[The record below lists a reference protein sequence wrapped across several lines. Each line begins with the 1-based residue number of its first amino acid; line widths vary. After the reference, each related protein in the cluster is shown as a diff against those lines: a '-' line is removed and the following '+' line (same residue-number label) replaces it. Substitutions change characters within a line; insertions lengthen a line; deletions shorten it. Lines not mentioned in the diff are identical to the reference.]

1 MSSPPDTFRVVN
13 EYAFVADSFSEI
25 TSMAWCTGTSVGDVI
40 AGFQP
45 GPDAIAAATL
55 KETWVTAYELYDQ
68 GETAR
73 FVLVGALGD
82 GVVVMAPSNCMSDST
97 LARLSHAGVCL
108 GVALGDEIPAEV
120 TYLEKGQVVV
130 TFDGIAWQYDAT
142 PDVETVERWMA
153 TTPGGV
159 EAWRTDYGIAAFR
172 AGETLVGA
180 AFDDQ
185 WLAREHT
192 RVRIRD

>member
-1 MSSPPDTFRVVN
+1 MN

-25 TSMAWCTGTSVGDVI
+25 TSMAWCTGISVDDVI
-40 AGFQP
+40 AGFHP
-45 GPDAIAAATL
+45 GSDAIAAATL
-55 KETWVTAYELYDQ
+55 KDTWALAHELYYE
-68 GETAR
+68 GTR

-97 LARLSHAGVCL
+97 LARLSQAGACL
-108 GVALGDEIPAEV
+108 GVALAEEIPPEV

-130 TFDGIAWQYDAT
+130 TFDGIFWQYDAT

-172 AGETLVGA
+172 AGEALVGA

-185 WLAREHT
+185 WLAREHA